1 MRPEERLSEAI
12 DRLLEGGVPYCLE
25 GEEAELLALGR
36 SLRAARDSFWPR
48 DQAAFALRLMA
59 SFRAAPRRHP
69 LASLASAAAA
79 ILAAV
84 AVGQAAEAPP
94 VAAVM
99 LAPALHASAAPTAH
113 AESTSQSP
121 LSFSAASPTPAPTS
135 SAMAAPKSLAVQ
147 SQAAV
152 RTEVTQ
158 RPLPLASTAVGMGV
172 VAVRLPLGGTGFG
185 AEVHVTSLTRRTYH
199 VAAIS
204 VRSREG
210 HAVALLQTSRL
221 PGGWYRL
228 RLGGAL
234 TALFLPTP
242 GAATLQ
248 SGWKEIS
255 APVPGGPFAIRFGPT
270 RTQAAFPDDGSALGV
285 RLVGQGGAED
295 AAWAIAQTL
304 FERPAIVLTFDPT
317 PAGTSALTF
326 ERPGGG
332 RILVPIP

>member
-12 DRLLEGGVPYCLE
+12 DRLLEGGVPYSLE

-48 DQAAFALRLMA
+48 DQAAFARRLMA
-59 SFRAAPRRHP
+59 DFRASRRHP

-79 ILAAV
+79 VLAAV
-84 AVGQAAEAPP
+84 ALGQAAAKAPP

-99 LAPALHASAAPTAH
+99 LAPALHTSAAQAAH
-113 AESTSQSP
+113 AESTSQAP
-121 LSFSAASPTPAPTS
+121 MSFSAATPAPAPTS
-135 SAMAAPKSLAVQ
+135 SAAAAPKSLAVQ
-147 SQAAV
+147 SDAAV
-152 RTEVTQ
+152 RPEVTQ
-158 RPLPLASTAVGMGV
+158 RPLRLASTAVGMGV

-185 AEVHVTSLTRRTYH
+185 ADVHATSLTRRTYH

-228 RLGGAL
+228 RLGGAQ

-242 GAATLQ
+242 GATTLQ
-248 SGWKEIS
+248 SGWKEVS
-255 APVPGGPFAIRFGPT
+255 APVPGGPFAVRFGPT

-285 RLVGQGGAED
+285 RLVGQSGAED
-295 AAWAIAQTL
+295 PAWAIAQPL

-332 RILVPIP
+332 RILVPLP